1 MEAKNEKLI
10 TVHSRGFTAT
20 PVSIECS
27 GKTTVEGIRA
37 IYQSGELRGQHS
49 TIQSS

>member
-10 TVHSRGFTAT
+10 TVHSCGFTAT

-27 GKTTVEGIRA
+27 GKTTMPYGMGGMQVEM
-37 IYQSGELRGQHS
+37 S
-49 TIQSS
+49 